1 MKKLLKNKK
10 VLYTIP
16 VLAFLGLLFLGGFF
30 HGILLSFNMKSIFD
44 IGSLSSY
51 KSIIASSDFWMG
63 LKLSLKIAGVTT
75 AISGV
80 TAMALILMLYY
91 ILSCYGLK
99 YTSFI
104 KKVIQI
110 PMLIPYIIAGLFI
123 MILFQRSGIISS
135 LMYKFGF
142 IESISDFPVL
152 INDEFGWGII
162 LTYVWKTTPFIIL
175 MVFPKI
181 LKVEETWIE
190 VGMML
195 GVNRLY
201 FFRKVVF
208 QLIKFEWIT
217 TCFIVFA
224 FTFSEFEIPY
234 MLGVTYPK
242 TLSVLSYNLFIN
254 GDLSE
259 RPIAL
264 GINLIVAVITL
275 TIGMI
280 GLRLTK
286 HKRNLYD

>member
-1 MKKLLKNKK
+1 M
-10 VLYTIP
+10 
-16 VLAFLGLLFLGGFF
+16 AFLGLLFLGGFLS
-30 HGILLSFNMKSIFD
+30 GILLSFNMKSIFD
-44 IGSLSSY
+44 IGSLASY
-51 KSIIASSDFWMG
+51 KSIVASDDFWMG
-63 LKLSLKIAGVTT
+63 LKLSLKIAGVSTV
-75 AISGV
+75 ISGV
-80 TAMALILMLYY
+80 MAIILIFVLYY
-91 ILSCYGLK
+91 ILSCFGLK
-99 YTSFI
+99 YMSTI

-135 LMYKFGF
+135 LMYKIGF
-142 IESISDFPVL
+142 IETISDFPVL
-152 INDEFGWGII
+152 INDEFAWGII

-264 GINLIVAVITL
+264 GINLIVAIITL
-275 TIGMI
+275 AIGLI

-286 HKRNLYD
+286 HKRNLYE

>member
-1 MKKLLKNKK
+1 LKKLLKNKK
-10 VLYTIP
+10 VLCTIP
-16 VLAFLGLLFLGGFF
+16 VIAFLGLLFVGGFF
-30 HGILLSFNMKSIFD
+30 NGILLSFNMKSIFD
-44 IGSLSSY
+44 TGSLSSY
-51 KSIIASSDFWMG
+51 KSIIVSDDFWMG
-63 LKLSLKIAGVTT
+63 LKLSLKIAGITT

-99 YTSFI
+99 YTSVI

-201 FFRKVVF
+201 FFKKVVF

-254 GDLSE
+254 GNLSE

-264 GINLIVAVITL
+264 GINLIVAIITL